1 MELRQITEQ
10 NPWWEDKERINE
22 DEKVRGAVSKRQ
34 KIEFALKTRIAK
46 ESAES
51 EDVKLL
57 MGIPG
62 VNYYTALLLTSEI
75 GDFSRF
81 SSANKLVSWL
91 GLAPRVHQSANTIYN
106 GRITK
111 EGSPRVRWALVQA
124 ARSAVRWLLLLISP
138 FLLALDVLMALL
150 TRNVEALISGLSGL
164 LGLLGLL
171 AGMFFPSVFSWWVK
185 QRLTRKIE

>member
-1 MELRQITEQ
+1 ME
-10 NPWWEDKERINE
+10 
-22 DEKVRGAVSKRQ
+22 A
-34 KIEFALKTRIAK
+34 RIAK

-81 SSANKLVSWL
+81 SKANKLVSWL
-91 GLAPRVHQSANTIYN
+91 GLAPRVHQSGDTIYN

-124 ARSAVRWLLLLISP
+124 ARSAVQWDDHYRTKYQSIKVSKNQRTTRRWESNSGNSKRNRSGNVSYDQPKGGIS
-138 FLLALDVLMALL
+138 
-150 TRNVEALISGLSGL
+150 I
-164 LGLLGLL
+164 
-171 AGMFFPSVFSWWVK
+171 
-185 QRLTRKIE
+185 